1 MNKVILKG
9 RLTKEPEIRY
19 SSGEKPQTFAT
30 VTLAVEDRTYK
41 DGDGWHVDWI
51 QCNATGQLAKIIEKN
66 ISKGQELLIAGKY
79 RTGKYTNKNNET
91 VYTNSVFIQELYFC
105 GKKSDTSS
113 SDAFVDIPEGEETDF
128 Q

>member
-1 MNKVILKG
+1 M
-9 RLTKEPEIRY
+9 
-19 SSGEKPQTFAT
+19 
-30 VTLAVEDRTYK
+30 
-41 DGDGWHVDWI
+41 
-51 QCNATGQLAKIIEKN
+51 
-66 ISKGQELLIAGKY
+66 IAGKY